1 MSYASITIYLPAH
14 LKIRTFLEAVA
25 LTWLSDLQRK
35 AGAHDPLFY
44 MGVSSDVL
52 VRAHARTLCFVM
64 ATSSSST
71 KFPAKLSEATDA
83 GDKFVKLFYETFDK
97 RRQVS
102 SVSLPGAW
110 YTPIKALSC
119 RF

>member
-1 MSYASITIYLPAH
+1 MAVRSAEHMVREKLELTDDPLLYYGRVQSCLSTCACAH
-14 LKIRTFLEAVA
+14 LI
-25 LTWLSDLQRK
+25 
-35 AGAHDPLFY
+35 
-44 MGVSSDVL
+44 
-52 VRAHARTLCFVM
+52 FVM
-64 ATSSSST
+64 ATSSSTT